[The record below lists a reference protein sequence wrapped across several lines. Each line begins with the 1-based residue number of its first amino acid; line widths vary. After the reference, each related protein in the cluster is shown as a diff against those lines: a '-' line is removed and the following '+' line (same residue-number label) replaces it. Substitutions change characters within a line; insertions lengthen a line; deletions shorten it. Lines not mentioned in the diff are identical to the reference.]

1 MGSDPISATSA
12 VASAIRTAR
21 VNPASKEQASVAG
34 ILLAAGSST
43 RFGGFKLMHPV
54 DGVSMVL
61 KSAIAMREA
70 LGVVLV
76 AVRPGSLC
84 VPTLLAQRFDVI
96 ECPRAAEGMGG
107 TLADA
112 VAAVPTGAAGFIIAL
127 ADMPFI
133 RAATIATIAHAL
145 EAGATL
151 AAPSYCGERG
161 HPVGLAAAYRDELL
175 ALTGDAGARAIIKR
189 DVARITLFEVDDS
202 GVLRDID
209 TPADLG

>member
-1 MGSDPISATSA
+1 MGH
-12 VASAIRTAR
+12 
-21 VNPASKEQASVAG
+21 ASVAG

-54 DGVSMVL
+54 DGVPMVL
-61 KSAIAMREA
+61 KTATIMREA
-70 LGVVLV
+70 LESALGAILV
-76 AVRPGSLC
+76 AVRPGSPC
-84 VPTLLAQRFDVI
+84 VPTLLAQGFNVI
-96 ECPRAAEGMGG
+96 ECPRAPEGMGG

-112 VAAVPTGAAGFIIAL
+112 VAAAPAGAAGFIIAL

-133 RAATIATIAHAL
+133 RAGSIAAIVRAL

-151 AAPSYCGERG
+151 AAPAYRGGRG

-175 ALTGDAGARAIIKR
+175 ALTGDAGARTIIKR
-189 DVARITLFEVDDS
+189 DAARITLVEVDDP

>member
-1 MGSDPISATSA
+1 MGH
-12 VASAIRTAR
+12 
-21 VNPASKEQASVAG
+21 ASVAG

-54 DGVSMVL
+54 DGVPMVL
-61 KSAIAMREA
+61 KTATIMREA
-70 LGVVLV
+70 LESALGAILV
-76 AVRPGSLC
+76 AVRPGSPC
-84 VPTLLAQRFDVI
+84 VPTLLAQGFNVI
-96 ECPRAAEGMGG
+96 ECPRAPEGMGG

-112 VAAVPTGAAGFIIAL
+112 VAAAPAGAAGFIIAL

-133 RAATIATIAHAL
+133 RAGSIAAIVRAL

-151 AAPSYCGERG
+151 AAPAYHGGRG

-175 ALTGDAGARAIIKR
+175 ALTGDAGARTIIKR
-189 DVARITLFEVDDS
+189 DAARITLVEVDDP